1 MRKIFFSFVSATL
14 AAVGLWNIYI
24 YKGEDIRK
32 MLERPCSRPLHYSIG
47 QVDKR
52 FAIKYAD
59 LQQAIAQAEAEWENQ
74 TGKDLFQY
82 DPAADF
88 RINLIFDE
96 RQQQSNEIKSI
107 EETLSKL
114 ESTDAAIKQKYATI
128 KADYDRKISAF
139 ESLRKDYEQR
149 LARFNQSVEYW
160 NQKGGAPEKEFE
172 KMKQEEKSLKQTF
185 EKLEAQRRGINDLA
199 SSLNSLANEEQG
211 VVEKYN
217 THVNTYSSKFG
228 QSREFEKGLY
238 SFQNGLRSID
248 IYQFNETKDL
258 RLILMHELGHALS
271 IGHVEN
277 SESIMYYMVGD
288 QDLDKPVLTDEDK
301 AELDLVCQ
309 RNKFGFR

>member
-1 MRKIFFSFVSATL
+1 MRKLFFSLVSAVL
-14 AAVGLWNIYI
+14 VAIGLWNIYI

-32 MLERPCSRPLHYSIG
+32 LLEGPCSRPLHYSIG
-47 QVDKR
+47 QVDRR

-59 LQQAIAQAEAEWENQ
+59 LQQAVTQAEAEWETQ
-74 TGKDLFQY
+74 MGQDLFQY

-107 EETLSKL
+107 EETLNEL

-128 KADYDRKISAF
+128 KADYDRKIIAF
-139 ESLRKDYEQR
+139 ENLRKDYEQR
-149 LARFNQSVEYW
+149 LAKFNRSVEYW
-160 NQKGGAPEKEFE
+160 NQKGGAPEKEFD
-172 KMKQEEKSLKQTF
+172 KMKQEEKALKQIF
-185 EKLEAQRRGINDLA
+185 EKLEAQRRDINALA
-199 SSLNSLANEEQG
+199 NSLNKLANEEKG

-248 IYQFNETKDL
+248 IYQFNEIKDL
-258 RLILMHELGHALS
+258 RLILMHEMGHALS

-277 SESIMYYMVGD
+277 PRSIMYYMVGD
-288 QDLDKPVLTDEDK
+288 QDMDAPALTDEDR
-301 AELDLVCQ
+301 AGLQSVCQ
-309 RNKFGFR
+309 KNRFGFR